1 MKRPRII
8 MVVVVIAAATTLV
21 VRLAHK
27 PTGSLRSHSTT
38 QWNKPAIDVR
48 FLGMTNDAAGTK
60 LARFELRNIG
70 SVSTAVSIPGFIDLG
85 MRGGGYFGSTNATLQ
100 PGASLQ
106 TSVKAPMTRDPWR
119 AEFLCS
125 IPLNLIQKSK
135 NFAAE
140 HKLPVARVGQVATSV
155 YSEWLSPVLEN

>member
-1 MKRPRII
+1 MKRSRVII
-8 MVVVVIAAATTLV
+8 LVTLIAAATTLV
-21 VRLAHK
+21 VRLAQK
-27 PTGSLRSHSTT
+27 PTGSLRSNSTT

-70 SVSTAVSIPGFIDLG
+70 SVPTAVSIPGFIDLG
-85 MRGGGYFGSTNATLQ
+85 MRGGGYFGFTNATLQ

-106 TSVKAPMTRDPWR
+106 TSVKAPMTRDTWR

-125 IPLNLIQKSK
+125 IPLNMIQKSRI
-135 NFAAE
+135 FAAE
-140 HKLPVARVGQVATSV
+140 HKLPVTRVGQVATSV
-155 YSEWLSPVLEN
+155 YSERLNPVLEN

>member
-8 MVVVVIAAATTLV
+8 MVLVVIAAATTLV

-27 PTGSLRSHSTT
+27 PTGSLRSNSTT

-60 LARFELRNIG
+60 LARFELSNIG

-85 MRGGGYFGSTNATLQ
+85 MRV
-100 PGASLQ
+100 
-106 TSVKAPMTRDPWR
+106 SVKRDAGRRKPWISGGAARSEAHRPDNRAPPDSMR
-119 AEFLCS
+119 
-125 IPLNLIQKSK
+125 
-135 NFAAE
+135 
-140 HKLPVARVGQVATSV
+140 
-155 YSEWLSPVLEN
+155 